1 MTRFVKALLIL
12 VSIGLVA
19 VILTTFIL
27 TSSSN
32 QNTKDGLDVQSQVF
46 KRHSLVGLTPR
57 EVSQVAISYIRT
69 ACTVLSGD
77 PQVLLAESVTADQL
91 PDLGLGSIGFANTDI
106 PLVLVILK
114 GDFDMTHCMHHSG
127 DPGVQTKAQYV
138 AYVFDLIAGIPT
150 FTSFSLKAEDFR
162 QALNETNLPRN
173 NATTSAGNAVN
184 TTISDSG
191 ITKLPYGAVLPTVI
205 ITPLPTMVSSDTTT
219 PIPSSVTLN
228 KSSPANATQPKG
240 IKGITPHLTSNAA
253 TLNTPAFNEADVKV
267 YLAQAHPEWGFI
279 KANSP
284 ITITNV
290 QFLPNKQIDTVLKT
304 KSAAS
309 MSTMADNDLVCLVT
323 GDADFSVT
331 NAKFTQAYWVFDIH
345 TGNLLTM
352 GGYGN

>member
-12 VSIGLVA
+12 VSIGLVV

-32 QNTKDGLDVQSQVF
+32 QNAKEGLDIQSQVF
-46 KRHSLVGLTPR
+46 KRHSLVGLTPE

-69 ACTVLSGD
+69 VCTVLSGD
-77 PQVLLAESVTADQL
+77 PQVLLAKSVTADQL
-91 PDLGLGSIGFANTDI
+91 PALGLGSIGFANNDI

-127 DPGVQTKAQYV
+127 DLGVQTKAQYV

-150 FTSFSLKAEDFR
+150 LTSFSLKAEDFR
-162 QALNETNLPRN
+162 QALNESSLPSN
-173 NATTSAGNAVN
+173 NATTSVSNAVN
-184 TTISDSG
+184 ATIISDSN
-191 ITKLPYGAVLPTVI
+191 ITKLQYGAVLTTVI
-205 ITPLPTMVSSDTTT
+205 ITPLPTMITGSTIT
-219 PIPSSVTLN
+219 PIPSSGSIN
-228 KSSPANATQPKG
+228 KSNPANSIQPKG
-240 IKGITPHLTSNAA
+240 IKGITPHLTSNVA

-279 KANSP
+279 KANGP
-284 ITITNV
+284 ITVTNV
-290 QFLPNKQIDTVLKT
+290 QFLPNKQIDTVIKT

-323 GDADFSVT
+323 GDGDFSAT
-331 NAKFTQAYWVFDIH
+331 NAGFTQAYWH
-345 TGNLLTM
+345 RKPSNNGRLW
-352 GGYGN
+352 